1 MHIGMTEKCVGP
13 ESTGATGLMSESRE
27 SHQPST
33 VEDVVVSEEVT
44 LMGQLSGVR
53 AVNVEAFEEEFGHA
67 MEAAITNHDVQVELR
82 RLDRTREQIEQMEE
96 RIRTGRKLAPARL
109 AKLYDRLDELRVEE
123 ASIQERIDELDQNQE
138 ASKAHE
144 KEKVATTTATKVP
157 VPATVPAGKRSA
169 PPEPDSDTDDA
180 VKEEEDG
187 AYEPVEELEEE
198 DVGEDVVCDDYEDDY
213 FNARLNAWTASRPDS
228 EGAYD
233 FESLLSSNPLGEQP
247 IGVGSTVDVDG
258 FRVPRVLWEGL
269 LEYQRDGVQWLLG
282 LFSRRTGGILG
293 DEMVPRW

>member
-1 MHIGMTEKCVGP
+1 MC
-13 ESTGATGLMSESRE
+13 
-27 SHQPST
+27 
-33 VEDVVVSEEVT
+33 
-44 LMGQLSGVR
+44 QLSGVR
-53 AVNVEAFEEEFGHA
+53 AVNVEAFEEEFGQA

-82 RLDRTREQIEQMEE
+82 RLDRTSEQIEQMED

-109 AKLYDRLDELRVEE
+109 AKLYDRLDELRIEE
-123 ASIQERIDELDQNQE
+123 ASIQKRIDELDRSQE

-144 KEKVATTTATKVP
+144 KEKAPTAKKAPVPTVATVA
-157 VPATVPAGKRSA
+157 ARKRSA
-169 PPEPDSDTDDA
+169 PAVTLSESDTDNT
-180 VKEEEDG
+180 VKEEDG
-187 AYEPVEELEEE
+187 AYEPAEELEEE

-213 FNARLNAWTASRPDS
+213 FTSRLNAWTTSRTDS

-258 FRVPRVLWEGL
+258 FRVPCVLWEGL
-269 LEYQRDGVQWLLG
+269 LEYQRTGVQWLLG

-293 DEMVPRW
+293 DEMV